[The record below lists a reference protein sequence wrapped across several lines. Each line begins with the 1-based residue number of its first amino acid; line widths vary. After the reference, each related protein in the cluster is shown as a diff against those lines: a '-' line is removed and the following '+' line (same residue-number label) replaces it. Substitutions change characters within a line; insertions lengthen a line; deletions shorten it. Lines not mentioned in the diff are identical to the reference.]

1 MDHQVKEIHE
11 IINNL
16 LGTCNA
22 LEYDDYLHNGFNENK
37 LLQILDEEIFQ
48 CSCCGWWYEICDV
61 YEEIENDT
69 VCLDCKD
76 DY

>member
-1 MDHQVKEIHE
+1 MNKEEKEIYE

-16 LGTCNA
+16 LGTCKT
-22 LEYDDYLHNGFNENK
+22 LEYDDYLQNGFNENK

-48 CSCCGWWYEICDV
+48 CACCGWWYEICDIC
-61 YEEIENDT
+61 EEIENDT